1 MYQSNN
7 WSILIYCIYIM
18 YTKYVYIY
26 IYINRHTQIIQPI
39 VSTSSKALAAAT
51 SAWHRWP
58 SGEMWPKTAILH
70 ENSILSTKNQWHVN
84 LMIIY
89 IYIIIYIIKSTTY
102 FIYIYV
108 MHIID
113 LIKMDEHQGLNP
125 PKKGMS
131 SNTHADSV
139 NKKWELIT
147 KRSKNLQRTMTFP
160 IKNMVVSSRAP
171 VKLPD

>member
-1 MYQSNN
+1 
-7 WSILIYCIYIM
+7 M
-18 YTKYVYIY
+18 YTY

-113 LIKMDEHQGLNP
+113 LIKMDEHQGLTP
-125 PKKGMS
+125 QKKACLAIHMLIQSTKSGSWSPKGQKIS
-131 SNTHADSV
+131 REPWHSQSKTWWFLPVRLWNS
-139 NKKWELIT
+139 LT
-147 KRSKNLQRTMTFP
+147 K
-160 IKNMVVSSRAP
+160 
-171 VKLPD
+171 